1 MTESIDVRDFAVGR
15 IVPSDTLAA
24 LGETGILNHV
34 ERAPD
39 GTLLRSVA
47 VVLIDAP
54 LDRVEAEVRK
64 IRTNQGG
71 FLAKM
76 NMIHS
81 VKVLSEDGDR
91 LRIRLLLRYR
101 YLLFSAKFQFD
112 ADVFVGDKG
121 RLDMIGVEGKPSGL
135 KAHFRAEPVERGE
148 RSQTLVYCS
157 VRFDV
162 SSLGW
167 LVDYFLRHH
176 PEIELG
182 VFSASAP
189 VILLTLKESVEGR

>member
-1 MTESIDVRDFAVGR
+1 MTESIDVRDFAIGR
-15 IVPSDTLAA
+15 IVSSDTLAA

-34 ERAPD
+34 ERDAD

-54 LDRVEAEVRK
+54 LERVAAEVKK
-64 IRTNQGG
+64 IRSNQGG

-81 VKVLSEDGDR
+81 VKVLDDDGDR

-112 ADVFVGDKG
+112 ADVVVGNDG
-121 RLDMIGVEGKPSGL
+121 RLDMIGVDGKPSGF
-135 KAHFRAEPVERGE
+135 KAHFRAEPVERGG
-148 RSQTLVYCS
+148 RPQTIVVCS

-162 SSLGW
+162 RSMGW
-167 LVDYFLRHH
+167 LVDTFLRHH

-189 VILLTLKESVEGR
+189 VILLTLKEAVEG